1 MNFNLSVKQQKAFS
15 KLEASLFKDGKEKR
29 IKNVLEK
36 LVAAKKNIHFLKDM
50 SGKCESRVEI
60 IKLEEDKIHTGE
72 RKT

>member
-1 MNFNLSVKQQKAFS
+1 M
-15 KLEASLFKDGKEKR
+15 FKDGKEKR
-29 IKNVLEK
+29 MRNVLEE
-36 LVAAKKNIHFLKDM
+36 LVVAKRNIHFLKDM

>member
-1 MNFNLSVKQQKAFS
+1 M
-15 KLEASLFKDGKEKR
+15 FKDGKEKR